1 MVLAYWFI
9 SVFILCVD
17 YQNRAGNKGAGIANA
32 SDAAID
38 RRERLR
44 RLAMETID
52 ISKVRRLYAPSTWSR
67 GVGSSIED
75 AFLLL
80 FFFFFGYEIGRPW
93 SRHRAWC
100 TRPLLH
106 DTYINRQDPYI
117 LRNHLGGL
125 ECRLCLTMHANEGS
139 YLAHTQ
145 GKKHQTNLQR
155 RAALGARTNDAQ
167 NRAASALLAPA
178 PEMPK
183 KTFVKIGR
191 PGYRITKI
199 REPILPV
206 DMDGSD
212 VDGAVPSTAASAA
225 AGTSDDQSDS
235 HKNIDVVAQQ
245 HARATSG
252 RVGLVFEVSL
262 PEIKKDVI
270 PLHRFMSSFEQRK
283 EAPNRAW
290 QYLLV
295 AAEPYETIAFKLQSR
310 EIDRS
315 HTLTLP
321 GVPVPEQRD
330 EPCTWS
336 HWDPFQKTYTIQVL
350 FRPL

>member
-1 MVLAYWFI
+1 MGWRVPPRDVAGRRPGFLMDFQ
-9 SVFILCVD
+9 D
-17 YQNRAGNKGAGIANA
+17 RAGNKGAGLA
-32 SDAAID
+32 SASEAARD

-52 ISKVRRLYAPSTWSR
+52 VSK
-67 GVGSSIED
+67 
-75 AFLLL
+75 
-80 FFFFFGYEIGRPW
+80 
-93 SRHRAWC
+93 
-100 TRPLLH
+100 
-106 DTYINRQDPYI
+106 DPYI
-117 LRNHLGGL
+117 LRNHLGSL

-155 RAALGARTNDAQ
+155 RAAMDTRSNDVHGQ
-167 NRAASALLAPA
+167 KAATALLAPA

-191 PGYRITKI
+191 PGYKITKI
-199 REPILPV
+199 REP
-206 DMDGSD
+206 
-212 VDGAVPSTAASAA
+212 STP
-225 AGTSDDQSDS
+225 D
-235 HKNIDVVAQQ
+235 KE
-245 HARATSG
+245 G
-252 RVGLVFEVSL
+252 RVGLLFEVHL
-262 PEIKKDVI
+262 PEIKDGVV

-315 HTLTLP
+315 HTIILP
-321 GVPVPEQRD
+321 GTPLPEQHD

-336 HWDPFQKTYTIQVL
+336 HWNHVDKTYTIQVL
-350 FRPL
+350 FRPLVS